1 MKRFVRAA
9 AIAFA
14 AVGLSGCLELSSRT
28 DVNADGSLTVSS
40 DFGIDKAIAGELGKM
55 TGGGKPKAD
64 GAANDF
70 ASMCKNGF
78 DGALKDMQS
87 ALGAGGTGDAPPPA
101 TADLPKVTGTVTERG
116 GFVVCTFKETLHDP
130 LKQYAD
136 LMAKSGFNSG
146 AASIALLPSGNG
158 YRFTSSLK
166 ISDLAQGQTIT
177 DEERQGLA
185 LVAGMIP
192 REMTTAVTIAGTKV
206 ENANGAVAADG
217 KSVTWKIPLHK
228 IFDMRPEAEPIT
240 MSADVYFK

>member
-1 MKRFVRAA
+1 MKRFGCAA
-9 AIAFA
+9 AIAIA
-14 AVGLSGCLELSSRT
+14 TVGLSGCLELSSRT

-55 TGGGKPKAD
+55 TGGGKPKAS
-64 GAANDF
+64 GAPNDF

-87 ALGAGGTGDAPPPA
+87 ALGAGGTGDAPPA
-101 TADLPKVTGTVTERG
+101 AADLPKVTGTVTERG
-116 GFVVCTFKETLHDP
+116 GFVVCTFMETLRDP

-146 AASIALLPSGNG
+146 AASIALLPGGNG
-158 YRFTSSLK
+158 YRFTSSMKL
-166 ISDLAQGQTIT
+166 SDLAQGQAMS

-206 ENANGAVAADG
+206 ENANGTVAADG